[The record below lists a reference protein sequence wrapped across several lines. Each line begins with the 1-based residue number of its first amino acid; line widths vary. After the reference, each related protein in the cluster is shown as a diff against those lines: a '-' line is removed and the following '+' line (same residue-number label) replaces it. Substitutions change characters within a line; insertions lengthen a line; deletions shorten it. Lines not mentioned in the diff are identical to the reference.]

1 MRWIFA
7 AESLILNSAEFI
19 QFRLDLLIANL
30 CKLFETR
37 GFSCLQLPLIVN
49 GNVRCDLTSAMLA
62 LPAAGVKMVYKHGV
76 VLRDERHCDLG
87 RFRQFVQFDFDVFGV
102 CCLLND
108 IWIICY
114 VYELVRLLACER
126 LVKCFLNVKRVLLG
140 LSEVLGVLDCPV
152 KMNGLLRVLDK
163 SATVRYADALSLLSN
178 GKFDA
183 SGDFI
188 PGLGMSFSFVSS
200 KLNVV
205 YIRSKCLC
213 HSSNFEVNSAFL
225 LLRGSYFGEFGVRE
239 LLFCDSQLL
248 TCGLLENFVILRPL
262 LSRGLDYYTGAV
274 FEVISEVVLASE
286 RNAFVKIGSLIGG
299 GRFDFFI
306 GHSFAVGCSLGITRA
321 LTFLSC
327 VKRKFVKRSVVYS
340 VCVCVGNNDGLGFVR
355 LFPVREFAKLG
366 FSVKVL
372 CGLSFVTALKLACGS
387 VALFFRA
394 SGGWIVKLMFKRDY
408 LQSRV
413 FDPVLWRSLF
423 TDQFWVADNCLFAGV
438 CVLLNNAAHYYVRL

>member
-1 MRWIFA
+1 M
-7 AESLILNSAEFI
+7 NSADFV

-49 GNVRCDLTSAMLA
+49 GIVRCDLTSAMST
-62 LPAAGVKMVYKHGV
+62 LPVAGIKMVYKHGL
-76 VLRDERHCDLG
+76 VLRDERYCDLG

-102 CCLLND
+102 CGLLND
-108 IWIICY
+108 IWVICC
-114 VYELVRLLACER
+114 VYELVCLLSCER

-140 LSEVLGVLDCPV
+140 LSEVLGLLGCPV

-163 SATVRYADALSLLSN
+163 SATICYMDLLSLLSI
-178 GKFDA
+178 GKFDV

-205 YIRSKCLC
+205 YIQSKHLF
-213 HSSNFEVNSAFL
+213 HSSNFKVNSAFL
-225 LLRGSYFGEFGVRE
+225 LLRGSYFGEFGLRE
-239 LLFCDSQLL
+239 LLFCDSELL
-248 TCGLLENFVILRPL
+248 TCGLLESFVLLKPL
-262 LSRGLDYYTGAV
+262 LSRGLGCYTGAI

-306 GHSFAVGCSLGITRA
+306 GRSFAVGCSLGITRA
-321 LTFLSC
+321 LTFLGC
-327 VKRKFVKRSVVYS
+327 IERKFVKSVMYS
-340 VCVCVGNNDGLGFVR
+340 VCLCVGNNEGFGFVQ

-372 CGLSFVTALKLACGS
+372 CGLSFVTALRLARGS

-394 SGGWIVKLMFKRDY
+394 SGG
-408 LQSRV
+408 
-413 FDPVLWRSLF
+413 
-423 TDQFWVADNCLFAGV
+423 
-438 CVLLNNAAHYYVRL
+438 

>member
-1 MRWIFA
+1 MRLTFA
-7 AESLILNSAEFI
+7 AKSLILSGATR
-19 QFRLDLLIANL
+19 FRLDLFITNL

-37 GFSCLQLPLIVN
+37 GFSHLELPLIVN
-49 GNVRCDLTSAMLA
+49 GIVRCDLTSAMLA
-62 LPAAGVKMVYKHGV
+62 LPVAGIKMVYKHGV

-108 IWIICY
+108 LWIICY
-114 VYELVRLLACER
+114 VYDLVCLLACAR
-126 LVKCFLNVKRVLLG
+126 LVKCFLNAKRVLLG
-140 LSEVLGVLDCPV
+140 LSEVLGVLNCPV
-152 KMNGLLRVLDK
+152 KMSGLLRVLDK
-163 SATVRYADALSLLSN
+163 SATTRYIDMLSLLSV

-205 YIRSKCLC
+205 YIQSRHLYHC
-213 HSSNFEVNSAFL
+213 SNFRVNSVFL
-225 LLRGSYFGEFGVRE
+225 LLRGSYFGEFGARE
-239 LLFCDSQLL
+239 LLFYNMELL

-262 LSRGLDYYTGAV
+262 LNRGLGYYTGAI
-274 FEVISEVVLASE
+274 FEVTSEVVLASE
-286 RNAFVKIGSLIGG
+286 RNSFVKIGSLIGG
-299 GRFDFFI
+299 GRFDFYI

-327 VKRKFVKRSVVYS
+327 VKRKFIKSVAHS
-340 VCVCVGNNDGLGFVR
+340 VCVCGAVNDGFGFVQ
-355 LFPVREFAKLG
+355 LFPVREFVKLG

-372 CGLSFVTALKLACGS
+372 CGLNFVTALRLARES

-394 SGGWIVKLMFKRDY
+394 CSGWIVKLMFKRVY
-408 LQSRV
+408 LQSKV
-413 FDPVLWRSLF
+413 SDPVLWRSLF
-423 TDQFWVADNCLFAGV
+423 ADQFWIADDWLSAHV
-438 CVLLNNAAHYYVRL
+438 CVLLNNVAHYYAKL